1 MYVPRGWGACLN
13 CGNSNRLSL
22 VLVLIDESG
31 DPGFK
36 LVRGSSSHFVVAMVI
51 FEAFE
56 EAERASS
63 GILELRNKRQLASEF
78 KFSKCHDDVKDA
90 FFECVCRFDFKVRA
104 IVVDKSIIYS
114 DNLRTRKDLF
124 YNYFVQQLMRYGE
137 LRKARVKID
146 GSGDRKF
153 KDELNSYLRRNL
165 SQDQLHSV
173 KFAESHRDNL
183 IQLADMVSGAILRS
197 YRACDRKQSDKW
209 LRALQRAGRVDN
221 IWPFR

>member
-1 MYVPRGWGACLN
+1 
-13 CGNSNRLSL
+13 
-22 VLVLIDESG
+22 
-31 DPGFK
+31 
-36 LVRGSSSHFVVAMVI
+36 MVI
-51 FEAFE
+51 FERLE
-56 EAERASS
+56 DAERASA
-63 GILELRNKRQLASEF
+63 GIHELREKRQLASEF
-78 KFSKCHDDVKDA
+78 KFSKCHDGVKDA

-137 LRKARVKID
+137 LRNAKVKID

-165 SQDQLHSV
+165 SQDQLQSV

-197 YRACDRKQSDKW
+197 YRVCDRKQSDKW
-209 LRALQRAGRVDN
+209 LRALQRAGRVEN